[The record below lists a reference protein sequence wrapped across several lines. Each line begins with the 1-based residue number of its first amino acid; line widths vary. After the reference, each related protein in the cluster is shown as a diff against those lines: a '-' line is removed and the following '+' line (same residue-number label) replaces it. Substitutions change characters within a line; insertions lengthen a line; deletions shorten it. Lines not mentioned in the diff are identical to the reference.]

1 MKVIYEKLISE
12 QINEAI
18 VEAETNGRRIAKIL
32 LTQEEHERLRTEM
45 SHNFLTRRHAV
56 IKPQL
61 NMFAGVILEIVES
74 EEEF

>member
-12 QINEAI
+12 KIHDAI
-18 VEAETNGRRIAKIL
+18 VEAELKGRRIEKII
-32 LTQEEHERLRTEM
+32 LTQEEHNSLRAEM
-45 SHNFLTRRHAV
+45 QSNFLARRQAV

-61 NMFAGVILEIVES
+61 NMFAGVLLEIEES

>member
-12 QINEAI
+12 KIHDAI
-18 VEAETNGRRIAKIL
+18 VEAETNGRRIAKII
-32 LTQEEHERLRTEM
+32 LTQEEHNSLRAEM
-45 SHNFLTRRHAV
+45 QSNFLARRQAV

-61 NMFAGVILEIVES
+61 NMFAGVLLEIEDS